1 MTNQP
6 VELPL
11 WHKDE
16 SSTSQDESST
26 NITNITSITTSAR
39 SASISNLPF
48 ERQNTKTCSSS
59 RPVGKDQPDIIDLI
73 YSEELSDSHEIKG
86 LGNSAPAYRDWNQ
99 EIAQLEPV
107 NQMDITYA
115 KVSMIQKKRK
125 SFEINLA
132 IRNERLNQYQRVAF
146 KMSQRRRDFFSNLDT
161 IWGPGTRELPLFRS
175 IATAWRDG
183 KIHAAG
189 KGRPLKKQ
197 SQNRQHMANLFVN
210 SVALAQIVED
220 HANQTAEWKI
230 SVWHQGFCHNFYI
243 DQEDV
248 DQEVAEG
255 QCIASSEYRRRERY
269 GY

>member
-6 VELPL
+6 VELSL

-26 NITNITSITTSAR
+26 NITNITTSTRTTR
-39 SASISNLPF
+39 TTSISNLPF
-48 ERQNTKTCSSS
+48 ERQNANASSSS

-73 YSEELSDSHEIKG
+73 YSEELPDSHEIKG
-86 LGNSAPAYRDWNQ
+86 LGNSAPVFRDWNQ
-99 EIAQLEPV
+99 EIAELEPV
-107 NQMDITYA
+107 DPMDITYA
-115 KVSMIQKKRK
+115 KASMIRKKNQ

-146 KMSQRRRDFFSNLDT
+146 KMSLRRRDFFSNLDT
-161 IWGPGTRELPLFRS
+161 IWGPGTRKLPLFRS

-183 KIHAAG
+183 KIAAAG

-210 SVALAQIVED
+210 SVALAQFIED
-220 HANQTAEWKI
+220 DKNKTSEWKI
-230 SVWHQGFCHNFYI
+230 TVWHQGFHHNFYI
-243 DQEDV
+243 DQEDIS
-248 DQEVAEG
+248 QEVAEG
-255 QCIASSEYRRRERY
+255 QCMGSSEYRRRERY